1 MHRRTFLAGT
11 AAAAAA
17 LATTRRSRAK
27 SANDKIV
34 LAIMGVNNRGSQLAA
49 SIAKRDG
56 AEIAYICDCDET
68 AVPKGIKA
76 ATSQGAAAPK
86 VLKDFRRA
94 LDDKNIDALISPA
107 PTHCPAPATILACA
121 AGKHVYSEKPASH
134 TADEGERMIAAART
148 ANRVVQIGLQRRSN
162 PMYREMV
169 EKIQA
174 GAIGR
179 VLFARSTYFNNRP
192 SIGHGHQIA
201 PPPTL

>member
-27 SANDKIV
+27 SPNEKIV

-49 SIAKRDG
+49 SISKLDG

-86 VLKDFRRA
+86 VVKDFRHA
-94 LDDKNIDALISPA
+94 LDDKNIDALICAA
-107 PTHCPAPATILACA
+107 PNHWHAPATILACA
-121 AGKHVYSEKPASH
+121 AGKHVYSEKPANH
-134 TADEGERMIAAART
+134 TADEGERMIAAARN

-162 PMYREMV
+162 PMYREMI
-169 EKIQA
+169 EKIA
-174 GAIGR
+174 GGAIGR
-179 VLFARSTYFNNRP
+179 VIYARSTYYNNRH
-192 SIGHGHQIA
+192 SIGRSGQ
-201 PPPTL
+201 T